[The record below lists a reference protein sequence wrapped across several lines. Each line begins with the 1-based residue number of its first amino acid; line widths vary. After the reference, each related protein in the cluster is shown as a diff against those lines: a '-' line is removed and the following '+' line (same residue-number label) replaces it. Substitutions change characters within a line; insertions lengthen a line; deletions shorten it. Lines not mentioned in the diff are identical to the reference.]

1 MKLQKFSGNWLTIWV
16 HLTRQFQLQGSTQT
30 NEETVET
37 FFASW
42 HLKNLTRFWIS
53 STLFGYGMYFF
64 FGIAFHVRQ
73 FIFKRFSLFS
83 WTSLTKNN
91 RILRKKSKKKKI
103 GHVWNTDHRKYFQC
117 TSYIEGIFFSNK
129 NMIIHWM
136 DICVLGQ
143 KYSLSPKFFSLWIAT
158 HIFVIFILFRA
169 RIDFDS

>member
-42 HLKNLTRFWIS
+42 HLKNLPQFWIS

-91 RILRKKSKKKKI
+91 WILRKKSKKKKNRSCLKYRQQEI
-103 GHVWNTDHRKYFQC
+103 FSMHKLYRRYFLLKQKHDHSLNGYLC
-117 TSYIEGIFFSNK
+117 TRTEILTISKIFFFVNRYTHLCDFHTLSGK
-129 NMIIHWM
+129 NW
-136 DICVLGQ
+136 
-143 KYSLSPKFFSLWIAT
+143 
-158 HIFVIFILFRA
+158 FR
-169 RIDFDS
+169 